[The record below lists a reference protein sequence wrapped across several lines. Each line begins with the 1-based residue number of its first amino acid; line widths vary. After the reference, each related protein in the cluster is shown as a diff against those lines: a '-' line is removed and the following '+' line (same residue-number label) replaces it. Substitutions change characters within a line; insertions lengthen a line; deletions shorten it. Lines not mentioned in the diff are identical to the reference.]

1 MKPNFKGQN
10 NSGNE
15 PRLEEKLSE
24 LLPVMDEVLKALK
37 GEKFADVDREIV
49 DRFQSRLQE
58 IELVVAKRY
67 GLTKRET
74 ELWQLRRDR
83 LSYQQIADKLFISP
97 NTVKRHLQS
106 VHSKM
111 GL

>member
-24 LLPVMDEVLKALK
+24 FLPVMDEVLEALK

-49 DRFQSRLQE
+49 DRFLSRLQE

-74 ELWQLRRDR
+74 EVWRLQRGG
-83 LSYQQIADKLFISP
+83 LSYQQIAKKLFISL

-106 VHSKM
+106 VHGKQ
-111 GL
+111 G

>member
-15 PRLEEKLSE
+15 PRLEEKLSA
-24 LLPVMDEVLKALK
+24 LLPVMEELSVALK
-37 GEKFADVDREIV
+37 GDNFADVDREIV
-49 DRFQSRLQE
+49 DRLESRLQE

-74 ELWQLRRDR
+74 EVWRLQRGG
-83 LSYQQIADKLFISP
+83 LSYQQIAKKLFISL

-106 VHSKM
+106 VHGKQ
-111 GL
+111 G